1 MAFRSKNLVLV
12 GLVVIAVLPWL
23 LRRNISSEPKTTSPG
38 ALSQS
43 QAEAGAARSP
53 VPSPKSSLPSAG
65 GPAVPAEPEPAS
77 SNNWRQ
83 ALMSEGDSHLLPRE
97 KIAPWLEKNRTNAES
112 LLAAR
117 QAGGDTEYLRQAL
130 AQFPNDPR
138 VLCSAI
144 SLKSDPPAVQR
155 ERLDRFKAAAP
166 DNALADYL
174 SARDHLKNAQPAEAL
189 QELAQ
194 ATQKTKFQDYTLE
207 TAQAAEEL
215 YLSAGKSEAEARTL
229 ACAGVLLPQLAELK
243 GLGRDMVEL
252 QKQYLQAGDF
262 TSARTVTEYGLQLAR
277 QLEAGEGSRT
287 MIGQLVGQA
296 VESMFLKQLE
306 ASQTYD
312 FLGGTPEQRKAQ
324 LDAQRAALRET
335 STRCWKYLESAP
347 DAELS
352 AYFERWKMFGEAGAN
367 AWLSERLPAP

>member
-1 MAFRSKNLVLV
+1 MSSRLNKLLAA
-12 GLVVIAVLPWL
+12 GLVMLAVFAWQA
-23 LRRNISSEPKTTSPG
+23 RRGVPTVPPPPISG
-38 ALSQS
+38 APQEDK
-43 QAEAGAARSP
+43 AGAGAARFAVP
-53 VPSPKSSLPSAG
+53 VPKSSLAAA
-65 GPAVPAEPEPAS
+65 GPAADSAPAEPAG

-83 ALMSEGDSHLLPRE
+83 ALMLAGDATPLPRE
-97 KIAPWLEKNRTNAES
+97 KIAAWLEKSRTNAES

-144 SLKSDPPAVQR
+144 VLKSDSPEAQR

-174 SARDHLKNAQPAEAL
+174 SARDHLKNSRPAEAL
-189 QELAQ
+189 QDLAQ
-194 ATQKTKFQDYTLE
+194 AMQKTKFQDYTVE
-207 TAQAAEEL
+207 AAQAAEEL

-252 QKQYLQAGDF
+252 QKQYLQAGDT
-262 TSARTVTEYGLQLAR
+262 TSAQTLTEYGLQLSR
-277 QLEAGEGSRT
+277 QLETGEGSRT

-296 VESMFLKQLE
+296 IESMLLKQLE
-306 ASQTYD
+306 PSQSYD
-312 FLGGTPEQRKAQ
+312 FLGGTPEQRAAQ
-324 LDAQRAALRET
+324 LSEQKSALREN
-335 STRCWKYLESAP
+335 STRCWKYLETAP

-352 AYFERWKMFGEAGAN
+352 AYFERWKMFGETQAN
-367 AWLSERLPAP
+367 AWLAGRIPNP